1 MAIYSYTA
9 IDQNGKRKKEV
20 IEAANER
27 AVIAQLRLQKL
38 IPLSIKKRNKLLLSA
53 AEKSTSRIKI
63 FEPRVKGKDIIIF
76 FRQFATLIN
85 AGLPIVQALDI
96 MIKQSQNVTLKAM
109 VGEVKKDVEA
119 GISLS
124 EAVAKHPKTFSSL
137 SQNMIE
143 AGEMGG
149 VIDVVLLRLAD
160 YLEYAE
166 SIKQRMRSAMRYPL
180 FVLFMAGGLI
190 GILLFAVLPKM
201 KTLFEESLQAELPAL
216 TQFILTSSNVARQKF
231 YLILIIV
238 GAILVFYYLI
248 KKGERG
254 SYILDKIKLK
264 LPVMGKL
271 FHEIALSRF
280 ARTLATLSDSGVPIL
295 DSLEMTGKMGGNR
308 VIERATI
315 EAKSSLKEG
324 ETLSA
329 PLRNHS
335 VFPPMVTSMISVGEE
350 TGALDEMLNKIA
362 DFYDREVEA
371 MVNSL
376 ASLIEPLLIIFL
388 GTMVGIIVV
397 AMYLPYFTMFQH
409 IG

>member
-1 MAIYSYTA
+1 MAIYSYIA
-9 IDQNGKRKKEV
+9 IDQNGRRKKEV

-53 AEKSTSRIKI
+53 TKKSTSRIKI

-76 FRQFATLIN
+76 FRQCATLIN

-109 VGEVKKDVEA
+109 VGEVKKDVET

-201 KTLFEESLQAELPAL
+201 ETLFEESLQAELPAL

-254 SYILDKIKLK
+254 RYILDKIKLK

-315 EAKSSLKEG
+315 EAKSSLKKG
-324 ETLSA
+324 
-329 PLRNHS
+329 NHS

-388 GTMVGIIVV
+388 GAMVGIIVV